1 LIKSP
6 NPIPLND
13 DEGDEEMKNETIS
26 FSQTGGF
33 SQGDSFWLSSNA
45 TYPFYRIIVTNDDLS
60 LVKNGEWVSF
70 FTVRSEDF
78 FFRKSQI
85 TRIKRIKRLFDYS
98 GIQIEHSITGYP
110 PRIIF
115 WTFGYS
121 ELRRHLEKYGY
132 TVSE

>member
-1 LIKSP
+1 MTK
-6 NPIPLND
+6 
-13 DEGDEEMKNETIS
+13 GTKTMKVDSDS
-26 FSQTGGF
+26 FSQIGGCT
-33 SQGDSFWLSSNA
+33 QGESFWLSSNA
-45 TYPFYRIIVTNDDLS
+45 TYPFYRIIVSSDGITLK
-60 LVKNGEWVSF
+60 KNQPWVSF

-78 FFRKSQI
+78 FFKRPQI

-98 GIQIEHSITGYP
+98 GIQIDHSITGYP

-121 ELRRHLEKYGY
+121 ELRKHLEEYGY

>member
-1 LIKSP
+1 MK
-6 NPIPLND
+6 D
-13 DEGDEEMKNETIS
+13 DTIS

-33 SQGDSFWLSSNA
+33 SQGDSYWLSSNA
-45 TYPFYRIIVTNDDLS
+45 TYPFYRLIVTADGIT
-60 LVKNGEWVSF
+60 LVKNGTWASL
-70 FTVRSEDF
+70 FTVRSKDF
-78 FFRKSQI
+78 FFKRPQI

-121 ELRRHLEKYGY
+121 ELRKHLEEYGY